1 MADDLTV
8 KSPGAGARAVAR
20 GEANEVG
27 ADPEELKFQEFVE
40 ASRKRGVNVPESN
53 LRRIFAFGEARAAQ
67 EAQKAESSRAH
78 YAQNETESVDEK
90 GVSRQEE
97 AAELTGAAQVRSV
110 ATGLTPEDER
120 QVSGGKLGTTPL
132 LPPPDSAPITSEGA
146 VEFLGNVFRNHLV
159 NGETLDLESALAE
172 VTSSKS
178 ASAPRPKGGVRA
190 GSGQAGLS
198 MKVGAGGANLASA
211 PSASSA
217 SSSSPRSSSY
227 TSSAGGIVGY
237 NWPNL
242 EAALVQFMMRDEQ
255 DYLKTRKM
263 LKALRRDEA
272 KSSQQGRKLDIAVTE
287 MQQFF
292 SRARAAQG
300 LMSTSEE
307 VSQGIVQ
314 AAADGVTGKLEDA
327 DPLESTTQSS
337 KHLEKLRATMSN
349 IADEVAGP
357 GEHRATTGNLNDS
370 PRTLLTKRELEDLRT
385 NKPEVAKKYDDAF
398 EQFSDIH
405 SSTALACLKHNRAL
419 LPEEQRTDFDEQ
431 IEAVEKRVTSRS
443 RLAFKDPRGFGMLS
457 YNRSTHY
464 QMAHKATEKIDG
476 ATAELEGLKAKLE
489 KNPGDAENL
498 NGKIQEK
505 EKEIMKARVAKLEL
519 LGAVV
524 EVDNRLAAPRPLDDA
539 HIASQEQHVK
549 GVPDQDEKAN
559 VAIGHWNE
567 KIGKK
572 KKSIADLKKKVEAL
586 DKNTN
591 EKKVSQK
598 EEKIKKA
605 EVKIRLYEKKI
616 KNIEKDIKERS
627 DVLEYEGVLFES
639 MANRRFPQDLD
650 KVTPDDES
658 DVEGG
663 VVVTEG
669 LEPPKELSNDLEKRL
684 HELEIRA
691 KAGEQFLSE
700 KSGTF
705 DLRAEKEFDQITRRI
720 TQQLE
725 KLAGTARGPANRFI
739 HGSIGSAMQNAKLAG
754 AMIQRT
760 QAMTDRLLD
769 TAARMRR

>member
-1 MADDLTV
+1 M
-8 KSPGAGARAVAR
+8 
-20 GEANEVG
+20 
-27 ADPEELKFQEFVE
+27 
-40 ASRKRGVNVPESN
+40 
-53 LRRIFAFGEARAAQ
+53 
-67 EAQKAESSRAH
+67 
-78 YAQNETESVDEK
+78 
-90 GVSRQEE
+90 
-97 AAELTGAAQVRSV
+97 
-110 ATGLTPEDER
+110 
-120 QVSGGKLGTTPL
+120 
-132 LPPPDSAPITSEGA
+132 
-146 VEFLGNVFRNHLV
+146 
-159 NGETLDLESALAE
+159 
-172 VTSSKS
+172 TSSKS
-178 ASAPRPKGGVRA
+178 AAAPRPKGVVRA

-211 PSASSA
+211 PSASSASSA

-314 AAADGVTGKLEDA
+314 AAADGVTSKLEDA
-327 DPLESTTQSS
+327 DPLESTTKSS
-337 KHLEKLRATMSN
+337 KHLDKLRGTMSD
-349 IADEVAGP
+349 IADKVAGP

-385 NKPEVAKKYDDAF
+385 NEPEVAKKYDDAF
-398 EQFSDIH
+398 EQFSNFH
-405 SSTALACLKHNRAL
+405 SSPALACLKHNRAL

-431 IEAVEKRVTSRS
+431 IEAVQKRVTSRS
-443 RLAFKDPRGFGMLS
+443 RLAFKAPRGFGMLS
-457 YNRSTHY
+457 YNRGKHY
-464 QMAHKATEKIDG
+464 EMAHKATEKIDG
-476 ATAELEGLKAKLE
+476 ATAELEGLKAELE

-498 NGKIQEK
+498 NGKIQK
-505 EKEIMKARVAKLEL
+505 IEKEIMKDRVTKLEVL
-519 LGAVV
+519 EAVV
-524 EVDNRLAAPRPLDDA
+524 EVDNRLAAHRPLDDA
-539 HIASQEQHVK
+539 HIASQEQHVEN
-549 GVPDQDEKAN
+549 VPKQDESAN
-559 VAIGHWNE
+559 EEIGHWNE

-572 KKSIADLKKKVEAL
+572 KKSIADLKKEVEAL

-616 KNIEKDIKERS
+616 KNFEKDIKERS

-650 KVTPDDES
+650 KVTPDDEP

-669 LEPPKELSNDLEKRL
+669 PEPPKELSNDLEKRL

-705 DLRAEKEFDQITRRI
+705 DLGAEKEFDQKTRRI